1 MASFVLKVD
10 PASAVTVVEDEPLTS
25 LALSRPARVDVVGR
39 VAYLY
44 EKSGVSQYGKPWRR
58 PGLVVMDETGTM
70 KVDGWGNAMPRQ
82 YDHLEAGDVVAITN
96 LSRSLDQ
103 RPAGQPAGRV

>member
-1 MASFVLKVD
+1 
-10 PASAVTVVEDEPLTS
+10 LTS

-58 PGLVVMDETGTM
+58 PGLVVIDETGTM

-96 LSRSLDQ
+96 LEAGAWISDLQGSLQDGSEI
-103 RPAGQPAGRV
+103 RILARASDASAA